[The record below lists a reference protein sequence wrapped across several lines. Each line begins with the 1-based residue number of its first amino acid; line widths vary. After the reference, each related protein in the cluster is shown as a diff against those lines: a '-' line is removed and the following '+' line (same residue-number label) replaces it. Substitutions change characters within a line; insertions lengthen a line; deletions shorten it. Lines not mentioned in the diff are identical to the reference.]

1 MKKRLSILLL
11 FILITIVFT
20 SCGTLF
26 TKGGADYRRAV
37 SLYESKQYA
46 QSISALNNALA
57 ANPTFTEALAL
68 YPMAFNEGTSYYKV
82 EVVNNENKEDRLSAD
97 VVYRAYENLQNM
109 HSLARA
115 ANRREVSTEDFS
127 QKLAQ
132 AKSRAG
138 RLWFSYAQQLA
149 ANNTRKSFRDAVV
162 AYETA
167 KARDPQIAGLDEELR
182 IALDKATVTLMVLGN
197 GPDEAFH
204 TMVLND
210 MKKTFSAHR
219 FVQVIESES
228 FRANDPRVLV
238 GPTDLAITF
247 GKGRDI
253 DYLIEVTVYNRTQNI
268 NNEQPVR
275 LPKDNPRFNGVK
287 KTLGYSI
294 KNTVSYRLFDLK
306 TINVIAGNTF
316 STEDGPYTYDFS
328 YVKAEG
334 LRELN
339 LEKTGAENLRYV
351 TSNLD
356 YDTTAQAIST
366 LRRDYYN
373 IQVPFEVSDPT
384 SQTQW
389 FEYFKNKYKSLSEL
403 SRQESGRELF
413 YAIEVV
419 HHTATD
425 SYFILGN
432 TVAEAREESR
442 KNSAIMN
449 ALHHTVDQLIA
460 KEKENKGSS
469 YYTVG
474 QEVGKLIKDVL

>member
-1 MKKRLSILLL
+1 MKKRMSTLLL
-11 FILITIVFT
+11 LVLMTLVFT

-37 SLYESKQYA
+37 SLYQSKQYA
-46 QSISALNNALA
+46 QSISALNSALA
-57 ANPTFTEALAL
+57 VNPTFPEALAL
-68 YPMAFNEGTSYYKV
+68 YPLAFNEGTSYYKV
-82 EVVNNENKEDRLSAD
+82 EVVNNENKEDHLSAD
-97 VVYRAYENLQNM
+97 IVYRAYENLQNM
-109 HSLARA
+109 HSLARS
-115 ANRREVSTEDFS
+115 ANRREVATEDFS

-132 AKSRAG
+132 ARSKAG
-138 RLWFSYAQQLA
+138 RLWFAYAQQLA

-182 IALDKATVTLMVLGN
+182 LALDKATVTLMVLGN

-204 TMVLND
+204 TMIVND
-210 MKKTFSAHR
+210 MKKTFSSNR

-228 FRANDPRVLV
+228 FRTNDPRVLV
-238 GPTDLAITF
+238 GPIDLAITF
-247 GKGRDI
+247 GKARDI
-253 DYLIEVTVYNRTQNI
+253 DYLIEVSVYNRTENI

-275 LPKDNPRFNGVK
+275 LPKENPRFNGVK

-294 KNTVSYRLFDLK
+294 KNTVSYRLFDLR
-306 TINVIAGNTF
+306 TVDVIAGNTF
-316 STEDGPYTYDFS
+316 TTEDGPYTYDFS
-328 YVKAEG
+328 FVKAEG

-339 LEKTGAENLRYV
+339 LEGTGSENLRYV

-356 YDTTAQAIST
+356 YNTTVQAIST
-366 LRRDYYN
+366 LRRDYFN
-373 IQVPFEVSDPT
+373 IQVPFDVSNPT
-384 SQTQW
+384 NQTQW
-389 FEYFKNKYKSLSEL
+389 YEYFKNKYKSLSEL

-413 YAIEVV
+413 YALEVV
-419 HHTATD
+419 YHTPTD

-449 ALHHTVDQLIA
+449 ALHHTVNQLIDN
-460 KEKENKGSS
+460 EKQNKGSS